1 MAIVQTMKKSAKMKI
16 FADLLSAVCQRVE
29 NMADGYSEIRPV
41 FDSYKLVTF
50 KSKTRQ
56 KRANSSKTPCR
67 EVTPNTNS
75 KLVMSLK
82 ELLSSSVTKAAL
94 VPFLAQS
101 LQNHFANKPTILT
114 ICYDEKIVGPEHTE
128 IHSHEEADTLIPN
141 QVQ

>member
-1 MAIVQTMKKSAKMKI
+1 MKI

-67 EVTPNTNS
+67 EFTPNTNS

-94 VPFLAQS
+94 VPLLAQS